1 LERAVT
7 DLPAYQFPS
16 RPTPGLLFGLSAARL
31 GAVAAG
37 GVVLIVTLTRPTPAR
52 ALVGLVIIGVLVAS
66 AAIRVGGRTAIDWL
80 PVWVAFGWQQA
91 TRNNEFYASPEL
103 ELALPDG
110 TLDLPGELF
119 GIEIHDFAGASR
131 AAVAN
136 PTPTAYGMVRDTFR
150 QRLVAIAE
158 VAGDDFL
165 FLDPA
170 DQQARI
176 SAWGRVLD
184 HLAQS
189 LPELSRLQVVHTV
202 GPASTA
208 AFAAHHSRHGGRGI
222 DSTAVSYRQVLDEA
236 GASSQQHRV
245 LLAVGLDLR
254 AARRT
259 IRQAGGG
266 DDGAAHVLMDRAAA
280 VEETLR
286 SAGLAV
292 QGWLPATRI
301 AAVLRAAFDPDA
313 THRLADDAG
322 DVNEDAGVTPV
333 AAGPAGMADGWAAV
347 RHDSGWSTTLQVTRP
362 PARPVTGDFLQHLLI
377 GVSAQRRLSLLYV
390 PTPVATAE
398 RRAQTQ
404 QVSTESEQ
412 TLRARWGFGTSARQR
427 RTWEDAARREEDLVE
442 GRTVY
447 RVTWLLTVTAAT
459 PADLD
464 AAVGQVEAAAR
475 RCCLELRRLSGTQ
488 RQGFAFTLPL
498 CRGAR

>member
-1 LERAVT
+1 MT
-7 DLPAYQFPS
+7 DLPAYQFPA
-16 RPTPGLLFGLSAARL
+16 RPTPGVLFGLSAARL

-37 GVVLIVTLTRPTPAR
+37 GVVLIITLTRPTPTR
-52 ALVGLVIIGVLVAS
+52 ALAGLAVIGMLLAS
-66 AAIRVGGRTAIDWL
+66 AAIRVGGRAAIDWL

-103 ELALPDG
+103 DLGLPEG
-110 TLDLPGELF
+110 SLDLPGELF
-119 GIEIHDFAGASR
+119 GIEIHHFTGASR

-136 PTPTAYGMVRDTFR
+136 PTPAAYGMVRDTFR

-158 VAGDDFL
+158 IAGDDFL

-189 LPELSRLQVVHTV
+189 LPEVSRLQVIHTV

-208 AFAAHHSRHGGRGI
+208 AFAAHHRGRGGRGTQ
-222 DSTAVSYRQVLDEA
+222 STAASYRQVLDVS

-254 AARRT
+254 AARRAV
-259 IRQAGGG
+259 RQAGGG

-292 QGWLPATRI
+292 QGWLPAATI
-301 AAVLRAAFDPDA
+301 AAVLRSAFDPDA
-313 THRLADDAG
+313 AHRLADEVT
-322 DVNEDAGVTPV
+322 DVNEGGGVAPA
-333 AAGPAGMADGWAAV
+333 AAGPAGMVDGWAAV
-347 RHDSGWSTTLQVTRP
+347 RHDSGWSTTLQIVRP

-377 GVSAQRRLSLLYV
+377 GVAAQRRLSLLYV
-390 PTPVATAE
+390 PTPMAMAE
-398 RRAQTQ
+398 RRSQTQ

-427 RTWEDAARREEDLVE
+427 RAWQDAAQREEDLVE
-442 GRTVY
+442 GRTIY

-459 PADLD
+459 PTDLD
-464 AAVGQVEAAAR
+464 AAVGQAEAAAR
-475 RCCLELRRLSGTQ
+475 RCSLELRRLFGTQ